1 MRSAAKMQERLET
14 LSGLIKEKKG
24 EIMGMMGNFET
35 LKHDLAT
42 VQLPQLGDKPSFV
55 KELADINEFKDQIY
69 LQI

>member
-14 LSGLIKEKKG
+14 LRGLIKEKKG
-24 EIMGMMGNFET
+24 EIKKMMSNFET
-35 LKHDLAT
+35 LKQDLAN
-42 VQLPQLGDKPSFV
+42 VELPALADKSSLI

>member
-14 LSGLIKEKKG
+14 LRGLIKEKKT
-24 EIMGMMGNFET
+24 EIKDMMANFQT
-35 LKHDLAT
+35 LKQDLAT
-42 VQLPQLGDKPSFV
+42 VELPQLGETSPLS